1 MRRLVVFNMVS
12 LDGYFVDAHGDMT
25 WAHADPAD
33 TEWNAFVSGNAQGGG
48 VLLFGRKTYEMMA
61 SFWPTP
67 AASQANPVVAKRMNA
82 LPKVVFS
89 RTLDKATWRNT
100 TLVRADPASHV
111 SSMKA
116 EPGDG
121 LAVLG
126 SGTIVSHLTGRGLI
140 DEYQIVV
147 IPVILGRGRTMFDGV
162 EKQTRLKL
170 IDTRRFGNGNV
181 LLRYQPLS

>member
-33 TEWNAFVSGNAQGGG
+33 AEWNTFVSGNAQGGG

-67 AASQANPVVAKRMNA
+67 AALQANPVVAERMNV

-100 TLVRADPASHV
+100 TLVRDDPALAV
-111 SSMKA
+111 RRMKG
-116 EPGDG
+116 EPGDDM
-121 LAVLG
+121 VILG
-126 SGTIVSHLTGRGLI
+126 SGSIVSRLTGQSLI
-140 DEYQIVV
+140 DEYQIVA
-147 IPVILGRGRTMFDGV
+147 IPIVLGRGRTMFEGV
-162 EKQTRLKL
+162 GTRVRVKL

>member
-100 TLVRADPASHV
+100 TLVRDDPALAV
-111 SSMKA
+111 RRMKG
-116 EPGDG
+116 EPGDDM
-121 LAVLG
+121 VILG
-126 SGTIVSHLTGRGLI
+126 SGSIVSRLTGQSLI

-162 EKQTRLKL
+162 EKQTRVKL

>member
-33 TEWNAFVSGNAQGGG
+33 AEWNAFVSGNAQGGG

-147 IPVILGRGRTMFDGV
+147 IPVILGQGRTMFDGV
-162 EKQTRLKL
+162 ETQTRLKL